1 MIKAFR
7 YAIVLTGGIATGKS
21 TVLNFFTKWNFS
33 FIDADRV
40 AHQILQQEN
49 KNIAKLFG
57 LEYVIDNKVN
67 RKALGKLIFANPK
80 ERKKLENFIH
90 PLIYREI
97 EHQSMRLDILKR
109 PYIIDIPLFFE
120 SNRYTIERSIVVY
133 TPKQK
138 QLERLIKRNGFSKR
152 EAEQRIEAQMDIE
165 LKREKATYL
174 IDNSGDLKTLQE
186 ECVKVKEKILSDFK

>member
-120 SNRYTIERSIVVY
+120 SNRYNINRSMVVY